1 MSLFPSAC
9 LWLFLV
15 LSEECGYLFK
25 KHLGARRYVPVRH
38 MYFARTSLYT
48 GNPYIVCFW
57 GPAAAGFLVLLVAV
71 VGDYL
76 DVLIS
81 YSIFGLE

>member
-48 GNPYIVCFW
+48 GNAYIVCFW
-57 GPAAAGFLVLLVAV
+57 GPAGAVFLVLLVAV

-76 DVLIS
+76 DALIS
-81 YSIFGLE
+81 YSVFGLE

>member
-15 LSEECGYLFK
+15 LSEECGDLFK

-57 GPAAAGFLVLLVAV
+57 GPAAAVFLVLLVAV

-81 YSIFGLE
+81 YSVFGLE